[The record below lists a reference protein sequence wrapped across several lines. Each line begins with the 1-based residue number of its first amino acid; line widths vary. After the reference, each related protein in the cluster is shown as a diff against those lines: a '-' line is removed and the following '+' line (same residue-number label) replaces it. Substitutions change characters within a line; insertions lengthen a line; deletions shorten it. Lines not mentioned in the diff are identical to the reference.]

1 MKLPPASRRPFDTRY
16 FRNALGRF
24 ATGVTVITTCAPDGG
39 FVGLTVSS
47 FNSVSLEPPLILWSL
62 DSGASV
68 LGAFLQCTH
77 FAVNV
82 LAESQVE
89 LSRRFA
95 GDAANR
101 FAGVDFRLGA
111 GGAPLIA
118 GCAAWFDCRNRTHH
132 EAGDHVIFIGEVE
145 ACGHDHAPPLIWH
158 GSTYGVKAPHPDA

>member
-1 MKLPPASRRPFDTRY
+1 MSRPPARRRPFDTRHL
-16 FRNALGRF
+16 RKALGRF
-24 ATGVTVITTCAPDGG
+24 ATGVTVVTTRAPDGG
-39 FVGLTVSS
+39 YVGLTVSS

-62 DSGASV
+62 GSEASV
-68 LGAFLQCTH
+68 LNAFLRCTH

-82 LAESQVE
+82 LAESQIG

-111 GGAPLIA
+111 HGVPLVA
-118 GCAAWFDCRNRTHH
+118 HCAAWFECRNRSHL

-145 ACGHDHAPPLIWH
+145 ACGHDGAPPLIWH
-158 GSTYGVKAPHPDA
+158 GSTYCVTAPHPDA